1 MDRTDAGTLIAFE
14 GIDGAGK
21 TTQARL
27 LAEHVRAAGK
37 TVVASKE
44 PTDGPWGRKIRASA
58 TAGRLPPA
66 DELHAF
72 TEDRKE
78 HVRDL
83 ILPAL
88 RRGETVILDRYFYST
103 IAYQGSNGFDPGL
116 LAADMLAA
124 FPVPDA
130 VILIDVPPGVGLA
143 RIREGRGETPNAF
156 EQLSHLEEVR
166 RLFLDLAARHAN
178 VHVFDGTRD
187 VASIQGSI
195 VKSLHDRQ
203 LA

>member
-27 LAEHVRAAGK
+27 LAEHLRSAGE
-37 TVVASKE
+37 TVVSSKE

-66 DELHAF
+66 DELLAF

-88 RRGETVILDRYFYST
+88 KRGETVILDRYLYST
-103 IAYQGSNGFDPGL
+103 IAYQGSNGFDPDAL
-116 LAADMLAA
+116 VAEMLAA
-124 FPVPDA
+124 FPIPDV
-130 VILIDVPPGVGLA
+130 VILIDVPPVVGLA
-143 RIREGRGETPNAF
+143 RIRDGRGETPNAF
-156 EQLSHLEEVR
+156 EQLSHLEAIR
-166 RLFLDLAARHAN
+166 RLFLVLAAKHGN
-178 VHVFDGTRD
+178 VRVFDGTRD
-187 VASIQGSI
+187 VAAVHRAI
-195 VKSLHDRQ
+195 VQYL
-203 LA
+203 LNGPLV

>member
-1 MDRTDAGTLIAFE
+1 MDRTDSGILIAFE

-27 LAEHVRAAGK
+27 LAESLRAAGK
-37 TVVASKE
+37 SVVSSKE

-83 ILPAL
+83 IQPAL
-88 RRGETVILDRYFYST
+88 RRGEMVILDRYFYST
-103 IAYQGSNGFDPGL
+103 IAYQGSNGFDPDT
-116 LAADMLAA
+116 LAAEMLAA

-130 VILIDVPPGVGLA
+130 VILIDVPPAVGLA

-156 EQLSHLEEVR
+156 EQLSHVEEVR
-166 RLFLDLAARHAN
+166 RLFLDLAVKHTN
-178 VHVFDGTRD
+178 IQVLDGTRD
-187 VASIQGSI
+187 VASIHGSI
-195 VKSLHDRQ
+195 VKSLHDKQ